1 LNRNNF
7 GVLFLDQTDF
17 FGGRFRNLGRIMSE
31 HDAEEHSNTYH
42 KAKFYV
48 EPELMLQYGT

>member
-1 LNRNNF
+1 
-7 GVLFLDQTDF
+7 VLFLDQTDF